1 EAYQKDQGV
10 LKGLIEILDAT
21 DGKISTYHG
30 PQIEDASQAY
40 SFVCTYAFPSLPHRP
55 HPLPVW
61 QSYEHHIAL
70 MNAPIYA
77 KLIETLKPAMGGPFE
92 MIHVKFT
99 KNPTPVLE
107 APVTEV
113 AFITLKPGKTKEQ
126 VAPLLDQLTSRGLS
140 AWGPT
145 IEKEDTLVL
154 TFGWASVEEHTE
166 VISKAPEE
174 AKKVLASIK
183 ELADIKLAHGN
194 LKKY

>member
-1 EAYQKDQGV
+1 MSLPVIELVTFTSSEAYQKDQGV

-30 PQIEDASQAY
+30 PQIEDASQGY
-40 SFVCTYAFPSLPHRP
+40 FFVL
-55 HPLPVW
+55 W
-61 QSYEHHIAL
+61 QSYEHHVAL
-70 MNAPIYA
+70 MNAPVYA
-77 KLIETLKPAMGGPFE
+77 KLIETLKPAVGGPFE
-92 MIHVKFT
+92 MIHVRFT

-166 VISKAPEE
+166 VISNAPEE
-174 AKKVLASIK
+174 AKQVLASIK
-183 ELADIKLAHGN
+183 ELADIKLAHGKV
-194 LKKY
+194 KKY